1 MARRF
6 FFFVGIILLLNA
18 CQTKEEPANSWAA
31 TGQQILDSLFAA
43 NPEAQGIILS
53 IQQPK
58 TGRSW
63 TGAAGFAL
71 DSAGPDLQ
79 ANQPVLLASNTKT
92 YVAAAILRLV
102 EQGKIRV
109 DQPISELLTLATQE
123 VLRRDTYE
131 LEQIHVA
138 HLMSHTSGMAD
149 YVSAPAYNERI
160 QTDPMYHWTRD
171 EQIALA
177 VSAMDK
183 VGPPG
188 KQFQYA
194 DLNYLLLTEIIEQL
208 TEEPFYT
215 AMRALLNYEQ
225 LELHETWFIELEP
238 QPERTLPL
246 AVQSM
251 RAAKLNTQTMSKTFD
266 LSRGGGI
273 AAPMHELSSFIR
285 AAVTGQVFDDPATAK
300 LLLTN
305 MDDPSLPE
313 PINYYFGIG
322 EWELADHTA
331 YGHGG
336 FWGTMACYIPSL
348 DVAASVAILEHGKR
362 ELRPVVLNL
371 AVEKMVLAE

>member
-1 MARRF
+1 MTPRF
-6 FFFVGIILLLNA
+6 FFCIGIILFLHA
-18 CQTKEEPANSWAA
+18 CQTKEEPATGWAE
-31 TGQQILDSLFAA
+31 TGQQILDSLFNA

-53 IQQPK
+53 IEQAK

-63 TGAAGFAL
+63 TGAVGFAL
-71 DSAGPDLQ
+71 DSAGPSLE

-92 YVAAAILRLV
+92 YVSAAILRLA
-102 EQGKIRV
+102 EQNKLRV
-109 DQPISELLTLATQE
+109 DQPISELLTAATQE

-131 LEQIHVA
+131 LEKIQVA
-138 HLMSHTSGMAD
+138 HLLSHTSGIAD
-149 YVSAPAYNERI
+149 YVSSPEYNERI
-160 QTDPMYHWTRD
+160 QTDPMYHWTRG

-194 DLNYLLLTEIIEQL
+194 DVNYLLLTEIIEQL
-208 TEEPFYT
+208 TEVPFYT
-215 AMRALLNYEQ
+215 AMRKLLNYEQ
-225 LELHETWFIELEP
+225 LGLTETWFIDLEQ
-238 QPERTLPL
+238 QPKGSLPL

-251 RAAKLNTQTMSKTFD
+251 RAANLNTQTMSKTFD
-266 LSRGGGI
+266 LYGGGGI
-273 AAPMHELSSFIR
+273 AAPMHELRAFVR

-300 LLLTN
+300 RLLTN

-313 PINYYFGIG
+313 PTNYYFGIG
-322 EWELADHTA
+322 EWEIAGHTA

-336 FWGTMACYIPSL
+336 FWGTTGCYIPSL

-362 ELRPVVLNL
+362 ELRPVVLSL
-371 AVEKMVLAE
+371 AVEKMVLAD

>member
-1 MARRF
+1 
-6 FFFVGIILLLNA
+6 
-18 CQTKEEPANSWAA
+18 W
-31 TGQQILDSLFAA
+31 D
-43 NPEAQGIILS
+43 
-53 IQQPK
+53 
-58 TGRSW
+58 
-63 TGAAGFAL
+63 
-71 DSAGPDLQ
+71 
-79 ANQPVLLASNTKT
+79 
-92 YVAAAILRLV
+92 
-102 EQGKIRV
+102 
-109 DQPISELLTLATQE
+109 
-123 VLRRDTYE
+123 
-131 LEQIHVA
+131 
-138 HLMSHTSGMAD
+138 MSHTSGMAD

-177 VSAMDK
+177 VSAMGK
-183 VGPPG
+183 IGPPG

-225 LELHETWFIELEP
+225 LGLHETWFIELEP
-238 QPERTLPL
+238 QPEGTLPL

-266 LSRGGGI
+266 LYGGGGI
-273 AAPMHELSSFIR
+273 AAPIHELSSFIR

-313 PINYYFGIG
+313 PTNYYFGIG
-322 EWELADHTA
+322 EWELAGHTA

-371 AVEKMVLAE
+371 AVEKMVFAE